1 MKGPSERVKYD
12 LHRVWECPV
21 CKRRERSTGAASFRH
36 CSCQMKQL
44 EGRPVVMKLVVDGV
58 QRVGPPIMITHEPQT
73 SLELNVSESAS
84 TGVPSEAV
92 EMRTEQSPASSDSPP
107 LADVPTD

>member
-21 CKRRERSTGAASFRH
+21 CKRREKTTGAVAFRH

-44 EGRPVVMKLVVDGV
+44 DGRAVVMKLVVDGV
-58 QRVGPPIMITHEPQT
+58 QRMGPPIVITHEVEVATVAITNSATEADPVV
-73 SLELNVSESAS
+73 SSESGAAE
-84 TGVPSEAV
+84 TGVVA
-92 EMRTEQSPASSDSPP
+92 QS
-107 LADVPTD
+107 DVPNE